1 MSDYPQT
8 PGFQKGSA
16 TSEAAAEAMKP
27 KAPKLRELILE
38 AFVLSNDNGGIG
50 FTADEMVDFVK
61 HCRTIYNSTAAAR
74 FRELEM
80 GGAIRKTETLRETR
94 AGNMAH
100 VYFLTGKPYQKAAK
114 SLTAHDRGYID
125 ALIDLK
131 RDIVARQERRFWELP
146 VKTILEMIDTRVA
159 GNEHSKHNADHS

>member
-1 MSDYPQT
+1 MDKYPET
-8 PGFQKGSA
+8 PGFQKGSD
-16 TSEAAAEAMKP
+16 TSEAAAKAMKT

-38 AFVLSNDNGGIG
+38 AFVLSNDNGGHG

-61 HCRTIYNSTAAAR
+61 RCRVIYNSTAAAR

-80 GGAIRKTETLRETR
+80 GGAIRKTERTRETR
-94 AGNMAH
+94 AGNKAH
-100 VYFLTGKPYQKAAK
+100 VYYLTGQPYRKPSKG
-114 SLTAHDRGYID
+114 LTAHDKGYID

-131 RDIVARQERRFWELP
+131 RDIVARQEQRFWELP

-159 GNEHSKHNADHS
+159 GNKHSEHNNEHS